1 MFDCTVEKSLLNF
14 KFIYTIYSWNLFM
27 EFIYG
32 IYSWNLFMQL
42 KVRGVNGA
50 IYHFHRFLSSKVC
63 QKDLIQYLSI
73 DSLTY
78 KNTIHHFIKQT
89 K

>member
-1 MFDCTVEKSLLNF
+1 ME
-14 KFIYTIYSWNLFM
+14 FIHGIYSWNLFM
-27 EFIYG
+27 EFIHG

-42 KVRGVNGA
+42 RVRGVNGT
-50 IYHFHRFLSSKVC
+50 IYHFHRILSSKVC

-73 DSLTY
+73 DSIIY
-78 KNTIHHFIKQT
+78 ENTIHHFNKKT